1 MSPRERWIV
10 YPLLFMTLGIAIR
23 NQFLPTNVVKTMD
36 LQANELTANTIRCN
50 NLQVMDTTR
59 SKGLEFGSALGDQML
74 VKNQLIVND
83 LLKSMRLLAQETAF
97 SKLNITDEQGRPVIV
112 MLEDKN
118 SKSGAIQ
125 TMTAD
130 GVPQVQILSNKT
142 GGLVLAIGHL
152 GQVLAQF
159 PTVGPPFML
168 SPSWVPPKPSVTP
181 NTTPNAPPEQ
191 KMEKTKKEEGKKD
204 EIKKE
209 EIQPEK

>member
-36 LQANELTANTIRCN
+36 LQANELAANTIRCN
-50 NLQVMDTTR
+50 NLLVMDTTQ

-83 LLKSMRLLAQETAF
+83 LLKSMRLLAQDVAF
-97 SKLNITDEQGRPVIV
+97 YKLSITDEQGRPVIV
-112 MLEDKN
+112 MLEDKDA
-118 SKSGAIQ
+118 KSGAIQ

-130 GVPQVQILSNKT
+130 GVPQVQIRSNKT
-142 GGLVLAIGHL
+142 GGIMLAIGHL

-159 PTVGPPFML
+159 PSVGPPFML
-168 SPSWVPPKPSVTP
+168 SPSWQPPKPSVTP
-181 NTTPNAPPEQ
+181 TPTPNAPLE
-191 KMEKTKKEEGKKD
+191 EKKIDKKEETEKK
-204 EIKKE
+204 
-209 EIQPEK
+209 